1 MYFEELLEGVNFPV
15 SSTGAA
21 VSPLFATSAL
31 AMIPLVAIAVAPA
44 ADLLTGIMLSLVTFI
59 ALVIDRYARRY
70 LDGQAAAPFYR
81 RWFVITIAATSLLVT
96 AGDLRVLAAAWT
108 VSSLSL
114 HQLLTFFADRPQAQV
129 AAHKKFLLSR
139 LADVVIYASVF
150 LLGRSFGTYDI
161 ATITATAPT
170 MAALPT
176 AVHAAGFLLVA
187 GVALR
192 SAQLPFHGWLI
203 QVMEAPTPVSALLH
217 AGVVNIG
224 GYVLIRLSGLM
235 GLLSGP
241 MTALV
246 VIGTLTAVLAAL
258 VTMTR
263 VSIKVAL
270 AWSTAAQMGFMLLEC
285 GLGAWELALLHL
297 VAHSC
302 YKAHAFLGSG
312 SVVAAH
318 ARRAL
323 APAAPAASAAQW
335 LFALVGAGAVTAIT
349 AWVAWPTMRSDHRA
363 WVAIGLLAVA
373 IAPLFAAMRGATW
386 RRRLSLLGLALGV
399 AALYSAWHALATG
412 LLPQLAAA
420 GSPSVLTIA
429 LTMAAFAMLFAVQ
442 TLVAVRPTARF
453 ARALQAWAFAGFHL
467 DELFTRATFFVWPP
481 RHTRRTVAP
490 VRTLPPRAVAKAA

>member
-1 MYFEELLEGVNFPV
+1 MYFEELQKPAKFHGSF
-15 SSTGAA
+15 TGAA
-21 VSPLFATSAL
+21 VSPLFATIAL
-31 AMIPLVAIAVAPA
+31 ALIPLGALAVAPA
-44 ADLLTGIMLSLVTFI
+44 VDLLTGIMLSLVTFI
-59 ALVIDRYARRY
+59 ALVIDRYAQRY
-70 LDGQAAAPFYR
+70 LDGQPAAPFYR
-81 RWFVITIAATSLLVT
+81 RWFVMTIAATSLLVT
-96 AGDLRVLAAAWT
+96 AGDLRLLALAWT
-108 VSSLSL
+108 LSSLSL
-114 HQLLTFFADRPQAQV
+114 HQLLSFFADRPQAQV

-139 LADVVIYASVF
+139 LADVVIYAAVF

-161 ATITATAPT
+161 AAITAAAPT
-170 MAALPT
+170 LPQLPT

-224 GYVLIRLSGLM
+224 GYVLIRLAGLM
-235 GLLSGP
+235 GLLTGA

-246 VIGTLTAVLAAL
+246 LIGTITAVLAAL

-263 VSIKVAL
+263 VSVKVAL

-312 SVVAAH
+312 GVVAAH

-323 APAAPAASAAQW
+323 APAAPTPSVTQW
-335 LFALVGAGAVTAIT
+335 LLALVGAVAVAVLTAL
-349 AWVAWPTMRSDHRA
+349 VAWPTVATDRRA
-363 WVAIGLLAVA
+363 WVALAVLAVA
-373 IAPLFAAMRGATW
+373 IAPLLAAMRGATG
-386 RRRLSLLGLALGV
+386 RRRVALSALTVGV
-399 AALYSAWHALATG
+399 AALYSAWHSLATT
-412 LLPQLAAA
+412 LLPLPSAA
-420 GSPSVLTIA
+420 PTMLTVLFA
-429 LTMAAFAMLFAVQ
+429 LAAFAMLFAVQ

-467 DELFTRATFFVWPP
+467 DDLFTRATFVLWPP
-481 RHTRRTVAP
+481 RHMRQSATLVRPTATRP
-490 VRTLPPRAVAKAA
+490 IAKAA

>member
-1 MYFEELLEGVNFPV
+1 MYFEELAERLIFR
-15 SSTGAA
+15 STSTGDA
-21 VSPLFATSAL
+21 VSPLLATTAL
-31 AMIPLVAIAVAPA
+31 VLIPLLAVAVAPA
-44 ADLLTGIMLSLVTFI
+44 TDLLTGIMLSLVTFI
-59 ALVIDRYARRY
+59 ALVINRYARRY
-70 LDGQAAAPFYR
+70 LDGQPAAPFYR
-81 RWFVITIAATSLLVT
+81 RWFVITIASTSLLIT
-96 AGDLRVLAAAWT
+96 AGDLRLLAVAWT

-114 HQLLTFFADRPQAQV
+114 HRLLTFFADRPQAQV

-139 LADVVIYASVF
+139 LADVVIYAAVF

-161 ATITATAPT
+161 AAITAAAPT
-170 MAALPT
+170 MAALPN

-224 GYVLIRLSGLM
+224 GYVLIRLAGLM

-241 MTALV
+241 MTALA
-246 VIGTLTAVLAAL
+246 VIGTMTAVLAAL

-263 VSIKVAL
+263 VSVKVAL

-312 SVVAAH
+312 GVVAAH
-318 ARRAL
+318 ARRTL
-323 APAAPAASAAQW
+323 APAAPTTSAGPWIMALAGSVTVAAAA
-335 LFALVGAGAVTAIT
+335 AV
-349 AWVAWPTMRSDHRA
+349 VAWPSVVTDRRA
-363 WVAIGLLAVA
+363 WVAVGLLAVA
-373 IAPLFAAMRGATW
+373 IAPLFAAMQGATW
-386 RRRLSLLGLALGV
+386 RRRIALAGVASGV
-399 AALYSAWHALATG
+399 AALYAGWHALVAALVSLPTTTMPT
-412 LLPQLAAA
+412 LLT
-420 GSPSVLTIA
+420 VA
-429 LTMAAFAMLFAVQ
+429 LTLAAFAMLFAVQ

-453 ARALQAWAFAGFHL
+453 ARVLQAWAFAGFHL
-467 DELFTRATFFVWPP
+467 DELFTRATFLVWPP
-481 RHTRRTVAP
+481 RHVRRSVTAVHTSTTRTVA
-490 VRTLPPRAVAKAA
+490 RAA

>member
-1 MYFEELLEGVNFPV
+1 M
-15 SSTGAA
+15 
-21 VSPLFATSAL
+21 SPLFATIAL
-31 AMIPLVAIAVAPA
+31 VLIPLGALAVAPA
-44 ADLLTGIMLSLVTFI
+44 VDLLTGIMLSLVTFI
-59 ALVIDRYARRY
+59 ALVIDRYAQRY

-81 RWFVITIAATSLLVT
+81 RWFVSTIAATSLLVT
-96 AGDLRVLAAAWT
+96 AGDLRLLALAWT
-108 VSSLSL
+108 LSSLSL

-139 LADVVIYASVF
+139 LADVVIYAAVF

-161 ATITATAPT
+161 AAITAAAPT
-170 MAALPT
+170 LPQLPT

-224 GYVLIRLSGLM
+224 GYVLIRLAGLM

-241 MTALV
+241 MAALV
-246 VIGTLTAVLAAL
+246 AIGTITAVLAAL

-263 VSIKVAL
+263 VSVKVAL

-302 YKAHAFLGSG
+302 YKAYAFLGSG
-312 SVVAAH
+312 GVVAAH

-323 APAAPAASAAQW
+323 APAAPTNSAAQW
-335 LFALVGAGAVTAIT
+335 LLALAASATVAAATALI
-349 AWVAWPTMRSDHRA
+349 AWPTLASDRRA
-363 WVAIGLLAVA
+363 WVAIGLLALA

-386 RRRLSLLGLALGV
+386 GRRLALGGVAVSV
-399 AALYSAWHALATG
+399 AALYSGWHSLATA
-412 LLPQLAAA
+412 LLPVPAAA
-420 GSPSVLTIA
+420 PATPTMLTVVVT
-429 LTMAAFAMLFAVQ
+429 LVAFAMLFAVQ

-467 DELFTRATFFVWPP
+467 DDLFTRATFFVWPP
-481 RHTRRTVAP
+481 RHVRQSPTP
-490 VRTLPPRAVAKAA
+490 VRPSAPRPIAKAA